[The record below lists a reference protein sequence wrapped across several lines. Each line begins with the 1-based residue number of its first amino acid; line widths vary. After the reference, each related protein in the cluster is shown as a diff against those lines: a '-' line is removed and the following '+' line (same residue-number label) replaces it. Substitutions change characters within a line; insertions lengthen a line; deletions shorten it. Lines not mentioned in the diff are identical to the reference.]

1 MKFIKYKFIYMSKR
15 TKKNIHNQVM
25 IPKVTS
31 QKRKDTTKNS
41 KDFINALLNKNSSKQ
56 TIMGKQPV
64 MGKQTVI
71 GSRQPVMDKQPLL
84 GRQDII
90 GKSNTKNKI
99 SNNKNS
105 GKIIENFHKAIKLT
119 NSDEIILKMLDLKEK
134 DIVNFYKNL
143 EKMIGKDLSHKI
155 RQDIP
160 KQLVTNTTIVNKNGV
175 SLSLCPFCQEN
186 KSNCV
191 ILLCGHLI
199 CNICAKNINRCKF
212 PCPRCKKPIKYIQFI
227 SN

>member
-1 MKFIKYKFIYMSKR
+1 MSKR

-31 QKRKDTTKNS
+31 QKRNKETNKSS
-41 KDFINALLNKNSSKQ
+41 KDLIAALLNKKSPKQHIISKQ
-56 TIMGKQPV
+56 SIISKQPIN
-64 MGKQTVI
+64 KQSNI
-71 GSRQPVMDKQPLL
+71 YKQPNN
-84 GRQDII
+84 Q
-90 GKSNTKNKI
+90 SN
-99 SNNKNS
+99 
-105 GKIIENFHKAIKLT
+105 KIIENFHNAIKLT

-134 DIVNFYKNL
+134 DIINFYKNM
-143 EKMIGKDLSHKI
+143 EKMIGKDLSQKI

-175 SLSLCPFCQEN
+175 SLSLCPLCENN

-191 ILLCGHLI
+191 ILLCGHLV
-199 CNICAKNINRCKF
+199 CNICAKNINRCKY
-212 PCPRCKKPIKYIQFI
+212 PCPKCKKPIKYIQFI